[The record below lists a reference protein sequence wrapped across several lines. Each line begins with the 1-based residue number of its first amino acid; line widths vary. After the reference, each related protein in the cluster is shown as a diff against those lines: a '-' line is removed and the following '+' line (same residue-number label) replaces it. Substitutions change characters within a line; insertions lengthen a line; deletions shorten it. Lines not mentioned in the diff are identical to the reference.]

1 MKKFVVKLVAAT
13 ALLTSLSSCN
23 KTIIDMNFVYDKV
36 HLFETGKCYK
46 IKEWK
51 DYEGEQIQVILNNG
65 AMILT
70 STQKAMLIRG
80 ECPIC
85 HGVITN
91 L

>member
-1 MKKFVVKLVAAT
+1 MKKFVMKLFVAT
-13 ALLTSLSSCN
+13 ALLTSISSCN

-36 HLFETGKCYK
+36 HLFDIGKCYK

-51 DYEGEQIQVILNNG
+51 DYDGEQIQVKLEDGSI
-65 AMILT
+65 ILT
-70 STQKAMLIRG
+70 STQKAMLIIG
-80 ECPIC
+80 VCPIC